1 MEFQPR
7 KKPVNGDFYLYFYP
21 MKKILFILFWLM
33 AGYSFACTNII
44 VTKGASKDG
53 SSFLVYLNDG
63 EWHPHLG
70 ITPAADHNINDS
82 LVFTSITGKKY
93 KIHQVAHTC
102 RKTGILMN
110 EFQLALGE
118 TTFVGREELWDK
130 NLPIKYWELMD
141 LTLQRA
147 KNAREAIEVMTSLV
161 EQYGYG
167 SEGESF
173 SIADPNEAW
182 LLEMI
187 GTGGKG
193 GAVWVAVRIPD
204 GMMTAHANHS
214 RIGTFPLDDPE
225 NCLYSSNVIKLAVEK
240 GYYDLASGKPFRFND
255 VYDPPSPVHLRYTE
269 TRVWSIFRRAAP
281 SQNFSPDYH
290 RGKAD
295 AKPYPLYIKPDNKL
309 TLQDV
314 FSLMR
319 DHYEGT
325 DFDMTKGIA
334 AGPFGNPNRPRPL
347 EWEMNGKKYSW
358 ERPISTPQTAY
369 SYVAQLRSFM
379 SNGFALAWFSFDD
392 TYTNC
397 YFPFYIMSEKIPES
411 YTIGDIRHFN
421 RESMW
426 WAFNF
431 VSNFANIRY
440 QPMVKEIRKVQ
451 QKLENRFITQR
462 DSIEKAVKNLSGE
475 ECIKQLTAFSV
486 ASGNLVHQQWI
497 ELGNFLVM
505 KYNDG
510 YVKNGKLQIRSKGYP
525 EDWLKAVTKEEGVR
539 YIIGE

>member
-1 MEFQPR
+1 
-7 KKPVNGDFYLYFYP
+7 
-21 MKKILFILFWLM
+21 MKKLIIFLFLLTT
-33 AGYSFACTNII
+33 GVTYACTNII
-44 VTKGASKDG
+44 VTRGASKDG

-70 ITPAADHNINDS
+70 ITPAADHDINDS
-82 LVFTSITGKKY
+82 LVYTSLSGKKF
-93 KIHQVAHTC
+93 KIHQIAHTY

-118 TTFVGREELWDK
+118 TTFTGREELWDK
-130 NLPIKYWELMD
+130 DLPIKYWDLMD
-141 LTLQRA
+141 LTLRRA
-147 KNAREAIEVMTSLV
+147 KTAREAIKVMTSLV

-204 GMMTAHANHS
+204 GMITAHANHS
-214 RIGTFPLDDPE
+214 RIGTFPLDDAE
-225 NCLYSSNVIKLAVEK
+225 NCLYSANVIKLAVQK

-255 VYDPPSPVHLRYTE
+255 VYDPPSPAHLKYTE

-281 SQNFSPDYH
+281 SQNFQADYH
-290 RGKAD
+290 RGKSGAQ
-295 AKPYPLYIKPDNKL
+295 PYPLYIKPDEKL
-309 TLQDV
+309 SLQDV
-314 FSLMR
+314 FSLIR

-325 DFDMTKGIA
+325 DFDMTNGIA
-334 AGPFGNPNRPRPL
+334 AGPFGNPNRPRPM

-369 SYVAQLRSFM
+369 SYVAQLRGFM
-379 SNGFALAWFSFDD
+379 PDDFALAWFSFDD

-397 YFPFYIMSEKIPES
+397 YFPFYIASTQIPES
-411 YTIGDIRHFN
+411 YTKGDIRHFN

-431 VSNFANIRY
+431 VSNIANIRY
-440 QPMVKEIRKVQ
+440 QPMVKDIKKIQ
-451 QKLENRFITQR
+451 QKLESQFVAQR
-462 DSIEKAVKNLSGE
+462 DSVEKAVKSIPE
-475 ECIKQLTAFSV
+475 EQRVSQLTAFSV
-486 ASGNLVHQQWI
+486 SSGNLVHQQWI
-497 ELGNFLVM
+497 ELGNFLMM

-510 YVKNGKLQIRSKGYP
+510 YVKNDKLQIHAKGYP
-525 EDWLKAVTKEEGVR
+525 EEWLKAVTKEEGVR
-539 YIIGE
+539 YIISE

>member
-1 MEFQPR
+1 
-7 KKPVNGDFYLYFYP
+7 
-21 MKKILFILFWLM
+21 MKKLFLILFGLAYLSS
-33 AGYSFACTNII
+33 YSCTNLI

-53 SSFLVYLNDG
+53 SAFLVYLNDG
-63 EWHPHLG
+63 EWHPHLS
-70 ITPAADHNINDS
+70 ITPAANHDILDS
-82 LVFTSITGKKY
+82 LTYTSLSGKKY
-93 KIHQVAHTC
+93 KIHQVAHTY

-110 EFQLALGE
+110 EHQLALGE

-130 NLPIKYWELMD
+130 NLPLKYWDLMS

-147 KNAREAIEVMTSLV
+147 KTAREAIKVMTSLV

-173 SIADPNEAW
+173 SIADANEAW
-182 LLEMI
+182 LLEMV
-187 GTGGKG
+187 GTGGEG

-204 GMMTAHANHS
+204 GMITAHANHS

-225 NCLYSSNVIKLAVEK
+225 NCLYSKNVIKLAIKK
-240 GYYDLASGKPFRFND
+240 GYYDLSSGKPFRFND
-255 VYDPPSPVHLRYTE
+255 VYDPPSPAHLKYSE

-281 SQNFSPDYH
+281 SLDLSPGYH
-290 RGKAD
+290 RGKPD

-309 TLQDV
+309 SLTDV
-314 FSLMR
+314 FSLVR

-325 DFDMTKGIA
+325 EFDMTKGLA
-334 AGPFGNPNRPRPL
+334 AGPFGNPNRPRPM
-347 EWEMNGKKYSW
+347 EWEFNDKKYSW

-369 SYVAQLRSFM
+369 SYVAQLR
-379 SNGFALAWFSFDD
+379 NYLPDQFALAWFSFDD

-397 YFPFYIMSEKIPES
+397 YFPFYIASAQIPES
-411 YTIGDIRHFN
+411 YTKGNIRHFN
-421 RESMW
+421 RESIW

-440 QPMVKEIRKVQ
+440 QPMVKDIKKIQ
-451 QKLENRFITQR
+451 QQLETKFIQQQ
-462 DSIEKAVKNLSGE
+462 DSVENAVKTLPLNE
-475 ECIKQLTAFSV
+475 QIKQLTSFSV
-486 ASGNLVHQQWI
+486 SCGNTVHQKWI

-510 YVKNGKLQIRSKGYP
+510 YVKDDKLQIHSKGYP
-525 EDWLKAVTKEEGVR
+525 KEWLEAITKQEGIK
-539 YIIGE
+539 YIIE

>member
-1 MEFQPR
+1 
-7 KKPVNGDFYLYFYP
+7 
-21 MKKILFILFWLM
+21 MKNIFLILFGLM
-33 AGYSFACTNII
+33 ATSVFACTNVI

-53 SSFLVYLNDG
+53 SSYLVYLNDG

-70 ITPAADHNINDS
+70 ITPAADHDINDS
-82 LVFTSITGKKY
+82 LIYTSLTGKKY
-93 KIHQVAHTC
+93 KIHQVAHTY

-110 EFQLALGE
+110 EHQLALGE
-118 TTFVGREELWDK
+118 TTFTGRETLWDK
-130 NLPIKYWELMD
+130 NLPLKYWDLMD

-147 KNAREAIEVMTSLV
+147 KTAREAVKVMTSLA

-204 GMMTAHANHS
+204 GMITAHANHS

-225 NCLYSSNVIKLAVEK
+225 NCLYSKNVIKLAVEK

-255 VYDPPSPVHLRYTE
+255 VYDPPSPAHLKYTE

-281 SQNFSPDYH
+281 ALNLSAGYH
-290 RGKAD
+290 RGEPG
-295 AKPYPLYIKPDNKL
+295 AKPYPLYIKPDHKL
-309 TLQDV
+309 GLQDV
-314 FSLMR
+314 FSLIR

-325 DFDMTKGIA
+325 EYDMTKGLA
-334 AGPFGNPNRPRPL
+334 AGPFGNPNRPRPM
-347 EWEMNGKKYSW
+347 EWKYEGKKYSW

-369 SYVAQLRSFM
+369 SYVAQLR
-379 SNGFALAWFSFDD
+379 NYLPDDFAVAWFGFDD

-397 YFPFYIMSEKIPES
+397 YFPFYIASLQIPES
-411 YTIGDIRHFN
+411 YTKGDIRHFD

-440 QPMVKEIRKVQ
+440 QPMVKDIKNLQ
-451 QKLENRFITQR
+451 QKLESRFIAGQ
-462 DSIEKAVKNLSGE
+462 DSLEQAIKKLPVE
-475 ECIKQLTAFSV
+475 ERIRQLTAFSV
-486 ASGNLVHQQWI
+486 ASGNEVHKQWV

-510 YVKNGKLQIRSKGYP
+510 YVKDDKMRIRSQGYP
-525 EDWLKAVTKEEGVR
+525 REWLNTVTKQEGVKYLIEEG
-539 YIIGE
+539 EKSNME